1 MQEELQIQ
9 LDSNEEILAE
19 GEKNQVMY
27 IGNTL
32 LLIIVALFFLY
43 YSVTAN
49 NFFESFY
56 FAFLSIIFFITII
69 YTLKSYKYNQIYL
82 TDKKI
87 VITKKDSIDVIQYD
101 EIKYIMFNIVYLKSK
116 RMFFFAYT
124 NLDDLTAQFK
134 EVCPHFG

>member
-1 MQEELQIQ
+1 MQDETKIELETDEK
-9 LDSNEEILAE
+9 LLAE

-27 IGNTL
+27 VGNTL
-32 LLIIVALFFLY
+32 LLIIVTLFFLY

-56 FAFLSIIFFITII
+56 FAFLSVIFFITII

-87 VITKKDSIDVIQYD
+87 VITQKDAIEIIQYN
-101 EIKYIMFNIVYLKSK
+101 EIKYIMFNMVYLKSK